1 MGRNLSRIYILICKT
16 KNSNKKTKPINFT
29 KRQTI
34 ISTTSIRSNNK
45 NQSTEYKFKTK
56 KKKKKK
62 KKKRENTKKRRKKQK
77 LFLHEKHVSH
87 TSEHPVNRKQSSKN
101 LFISVRDQIE
111 TNRVGTESNSENLPW
126 EEKFP

>member
-1 MGRNLSRIYILICKT
+1 MKIFAFVPIKLKNFKRSKYDLLYFLIHFASKHQVRLDSNQLLISHYFNMGRNLSRVHCK
-16 KNSNKKTKPINFT
+16 KNANKKTKPINFT

-62 KKKRENTKKRRKKQK
+62 
-77 LFLHEKHVSH
+77 
-87 TSEHPVNRKQSSKN
+87 
-101 LFISVRDQIE
+101 
-111 TNRVGTESNSENLPW
+111 
-126 EEKFP
+126 